1 MDVTLQRLDSTKFA
15 NYREGLIVLLLDA
28 VSHDASI
35 GFLAD
40 LDEREAAE
48 YFAQVHAAMTD
59 GSLLLWVAHEQGRV
73 LGSVQLSLC
82 QKPNGL
88 NRAEIQKLLVL
99 STARRRGIAR
109 LLMQAVEQEAE
120 HADRIAERIVQLN
133 GEPDFNPQ
141 NLVQRSHAE
150 YDDSGDIK
158 SMIRAN
164 LIAERIAIESYRQ
177 MIERIGDTDP
187 TTRQMLIEI
196 MAVEEEHADDMGDLL
211 DI

>member
-1 MDVTLQRLDSTKFA
+1 VDVTLQRLDSANFA

-28 VSHDASI
+28 VNDGASI

-40 LDEREAAE
+40 LDEGEAAD

-99 STARRRGIAR
+99 SDARRRGIAR
-109 LLMQAVEQEAE
+109 LLMQAVEQEAATRKRGLLYLDTE
-120 HADRIAERIVQLN
+120 AGSDAEQLYRHL
-133 GEPDFNPQ
+133 GYQCIGGLPDYACGPDGT
-141 NLVQRSHAE
+141 
-150 YDDSGDIK
+150 Y
-158 SMIRAN
+158 RAN
-164 LIAERIAIESYRQ
+164 AIYYK
-177 MIERIGDTDP
+177 TL
-187 TTRQMLIEI
+187 TRP
-196 MAVEEEHADDMGDLL
+196 D
-211 DI
+211 